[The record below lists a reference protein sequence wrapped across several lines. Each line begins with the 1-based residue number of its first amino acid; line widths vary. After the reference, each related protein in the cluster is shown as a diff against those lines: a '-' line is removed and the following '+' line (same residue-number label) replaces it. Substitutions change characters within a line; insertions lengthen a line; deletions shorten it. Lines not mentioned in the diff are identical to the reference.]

1 MEQLMQQQKLHPFG
15 GKEVSKKQIELEN
28 KLKMKTDEI
37 AKIKNQKKELEKTME
52 GMRSTSQRIKR
63 LTKDIEDMKAQ
74 KVALQRSAEAIQR
87 QHKQQLEEKK
97 REIQT
102 LEKQKREQ
110 TKKINELQLS
120 SRKASALLQKKLD
133 ENMLLQKQVKDLKL
147 SYEVQRREHER
158 YSKEDQ
164 KRLHWLEKQLNE
176 EKKKDLVINQLER
189 KLDQKQTAIQKYK
202 ELLKER
208 EMKQRKK
215 KMMKVTDPDNG
226 ESTEQEDIEDAIEDI
241 CTEISIEAKSV
252 EDIEILLRDKDIN
265 EQKVMT
271 YFKGL
276 KAEEAIDMLCVVYK
290 KLVDYMKELNELSK
304 TVYYLNEL

>member
-120 SRKASALLQKKLD
+120 SRKASTLLQKKLD

-304 TVYYLNEL
+304 TVYYLNAL

>member
-1 MEQLMQQQKLHPFG
+1 M
-15 GKEVSKKQIELEN
+15 
-28 KLKMKTDEI
+28 
-37 AKIKNQKKELEKTME
+37 
-52 GMRSTSQRIKR
+52 RIKR
-63 LTKDIEDMKAQ
+63 LTKDVEDMKAQ
-74 KVALQRSAEAIQR
+74 KVALQRYAEAIQR

-120 SRKASALLQKKLD
+120 SRKASTLLQKKLD

-304 TVYYLNEL
+304 TVYSLNES

>member
-1 MEQLMQQQKLHPFG
+1 
-15 GKEVSKKQIELEN
+15 
-28 KLKMKTDEI
+28 
-37 AKIKNQKKELEKTME
+37 
-52 GMRSTSQRIKR
+52 
-63 LTKDIEDMKAQ
+63 
-74 KVALQRSAEAIQR
+74 
-87 QHKQQLEEKK
+87 
-97 REIQT
+97 
-102 LEKQKREQ
+102 
-110 TKKINELQLS
+110 
-120 SRKASALLQKKLD
+120 
-133 ENMLLQKQVKDLKL
+133 MLLQKQVKDLKL

>member
-1 MEQLMQQQKLHPFG
+1 MEQLIQQQKLHPFG

-102 LEKQKREQ
+102 LERQKREQ

-304 TVYYLNEL
+304 TVYSLNES

>member
-1 MEQLMQQQKLHPFG
+1 MQQQKLHPFG

-120 SRKASALLQKKLD
+120 SRKASTLLQKKLD

>member
-120 SRKASALLQKKLD
+120 SRKASTLLQKKLD

>member
-1 MEQLMQQQKLHPFG
+1 MEQLIQQQKLHPFG

-133 ENMLLQKQVKDLKL
+133 ETMLLQKQVKDLKL

-304 TVYYLNEL
+304 TVYSLNES